1 MDGKLDGEGETMNR
15 SVLVLLVVVI
25 VPYPASA
32 HVGSPT
38 VFFQGQA
45 GPYNAQVVIQPA
57 EVIPGLAEISVRI
70 EPGGVERVTALPM
83 KWNAGPKG
91 APPPDV
97 AHLVRGE
104 TNLYSAQLWI
114 MEPGAHSIQIEIT
127 GPAGHGRV
135 AMEPGAELPLRR
147 RWLARGG
154 MLLGGI
160 LLVLLLCGGKYWWQ
174 LEAAE
179 YRNNRLYRPV
189 EAQADLRFEGAK
201 RVLRLEVP
209 SFGGAAP
216 LVPDHGKLM
225 HLFLVREPGLDAFAH
240 LHPIKRDKKTF
251 ETVLPDLPAGSYQL
265 YADVT
270 YETGSS
276 DTLTTK
282 VEITEKPVGERS
294 DPDLKNDDPDDSW
307 QVSPALLANTANR
320 EFQLAPNCTMTC
332 QGPQR
337 LRINEPVVLRFAV
350 RDGNGEPI
358 VLEPYLGMRGHL
370 ALRRDDGA
378 VFTHLHP
385 GGSASMAAML
395 LSELRFEGKLP
406 LKAAF
411 GADDPL
417 CQLPPMTPGEQPWL
431 RGIGGSDASTVS
443 FPYAFPKP
451 GRYRLWVQV
460 RVKGVV
466 LTGVYDLE
474 VG

>member
-1 MDGKLDGEGETMNR
+1 MNR
-15 SVLVLLVVVI
+15 SLLVLLVVLAVEI
-25 VPYPASA
+25 VPFPASA

-38 VFFQGQA
+38 VFFLGRA
-45 GPYNAQVVIQPA
+45 GPYDTQVVIKPA

-97 AHLVRGE
+97 AQLVRGE

-135 AMEPGAELPLRR
+135 AIPMDAVATRVLTLPKALGGILTVLGLALAALLLSIIGGAIRESMLEPGAELPLRLR
-147 RWLARGG
+147 RLARGG

-294 DPDLKNDDPDDSW
+294 DSDSKNDDPDDSW
-307 QVSPALLANTANR
+307 
-320 EFQLAPNCTMTC
+320 
-332 QGPQR
+332 
-337 LRINEPVVLRFAV
+337 
-350 RDGNGEPI
+350 
-358 VLEPYLGMRGHL
+358 
-370 ALRRDDGA
+370 
-378 VFTHLHP
+378 
-385 GGSASMAAML
+385 
-395 LSELRFEGKLP
+395 
-406 LKAAF
+406 
-411 GADDPL
+411 
-417 CQLPPMTPGEQPWL
+417 
-431 RGIGGSDASTVS
+431 
-443 FPYAFPKP
+443 
-451 GRYRLWVQV
+451 
-460 RVKGVV
+460 
-466 LTGVYDLE
+466 
-474 VG
+474 